1 MPGPSGIR
9 GVTIDDVANVANNG
23 SSAMRGGYTFTR
35 STRAPRPTPVMSTN
49 VQDLLSGLL
58 STPLNTAGKKYSGYP
73 TASAEEAAV
82 LGMLDPFYAMGDYA
96 AQLADRDYRD
106 IVSNI
111 ESPYGAGSL
120 RNDKGYFT
128 TYPNAPIAMP
138 GADMGVAPA
147 RVAAGNELDP
157 AYQAA
162 ELAKNQA
169 WQAVRSQ
176 LMSGQPVDM
185 TGVQQA
191 QADLALASRNATSAR
206 LAQATGA
213 AAQGAERF
221 QTDVGPRMDYADEI
235 LSIPRYE
242 LARQI
247 ATQYF
252 QMDPALAY
260 GTFTPKLDLDYMKLV
275 QDLKTQQNLARGID
289 PNATVADTLLANDP
303 TGKTLQDYQDMMAD
317 QALLKLQEGANTA
330 EEDAYDAKLEA
341 ELGVDLNTAS
351 GDLPRSTARWYL
363 QQPDFVKTVNESITA
378 MKDVGDLG
386 LETPAEYIARV
397 ARSYVA
403 QGGDPVAAVILQ
415 NILASFEFLPG
426 EL

>member
-106 IVSNI
+106 IVSSI

>member
-1 MPGPSGIR
+1 MSTRGGIR
-9 GVTIDDVANVANNG
+9 GVTIDDVADVAQNG
-23 SSAMRGGYTFTR
+23 SSVMRGGYTIT
-35 STRAPRPTPVMSTN
+35 PRPPSSPRPS
-49 VQDLLSGLL
+49 VQELLSGLL

-106 IVSNI
+106 IVSSI

-128 TYPNAPIAMP
+128 TYANAPIAMP

-169 WQAVRSQ
+169 WQAALSQ

-213 AAQGAERF
+213 AAQGAEQF

-275 QDLKTQQNLARGID
+275 QELKTQQNLARGID

-363 QQPDFVKTVNESITA
+363 QQPDFVKTIKESITA

-386 LETPAEYIARV
+386 TETPAEYIARV

-403 QGGDPVAAVILQ
+403 QGGNPVAAVILQ

>member
-1 MPGPSGIR
+1 MPARGGIR
-9 GVTIDDVANVANNG
+9 GVTIDDVADVAQNG
-23 SSAMRGGYTFTR
+23 SSVMRGGYTIT
-35 STRAPRPTPVMSTN
+35 PRPPSSPRSSA
-49 VQDLLSGLL
+49 QELLSGLL
-58 STPLNTAGKKYSGYP
+58 STPLNTAGQKYSGYP

-138 GADMGVAPA
+138 GSTNVGPA

-213 AAQGAERF
+213 AAQGAEQF

-330 EEDAYDAKLEA
+330 EEDAYDAKMEA

-363 QQPDFVKTVNESITA
+363 QQPDFVETIKESITA

-386 LETPAEYIARV
+386 TETPAEYIARV

>member
-49 VQDLLSGLL
+49 AQELLSGLL
-58 STPLNTAGKKYSGYP
+58 STPLNTAGQKYSGYP
-73 TASAEEAAV
+73 TASAEQAAV

-106 IVSNI
+106 IVSSI

-128 TYPNAPIAMP
+128 TTANAPIAMP

-213 AAQGAERF
+213 AAQGAEQF

-275 QDLKTQQNLARGID
+275 QELKTQQNLARGID

-351 GDLPRSTARWYL
+351 GDLPRSTARWFL
-363 QQPDFVKTVNESITA
+363 QQPDFVKTIKESITA

-397 ARSYVA
+397 ARS
-403 QGGDPVAAVILQ
+403 
-415 NILASFEFLPG
+415 
-426 EL
+426 

>member
-1 MPGPSGIR
+1 MSTRGGIR
-9 GVTIDDVANVANNG
+9 GVTIDDVADVAQNG
-23 SSAMRGGYTFTR
+23 SSVMRGGYTIT
-35 STRAPRPTPVMSTN
+35 PRPPSSPRPS
-49 VQDLLSGLL
+49 VQELLSGLL

-106 IVSNI
+106 IVSSI

-128 TYPNAPIAMP
+128 TYANAPIAMP

-169 WQAVRSQ
+169 WQAALSQ

-213 AAQGAERF
+213 AAQGAEQF

-260 GTFTPKLDLDYMKLV
+260 GTFTPEIDLDYMKLV
-275 QDLKTQQNLARGID
+275 QDLKTQENLARGID
-289 PNATVADTLLANDP
+289 PTATVADTLLALDP
-303 TGKTLQDYQDMMAD
+303 TGQDLLNYQKSMAN
-317 QALLKLQEGANTA
+317 QALIKLQEGLNTA
-330 EEDAYDAKLEA
+330 AEDAYDADLEDR
-341 ELGVDLNTAS
+341 LGIDLDTAA
-351 GDLPRSTARWYL
+351 GDLPRSTARGWL
-363 QQPDFVKTVNESITA
+363 DEPEFVDVVRASIKA
-378 MKDVGDLG
+378 MEDARDLG
-386 LETPAEYIARV
+386 TGTSADYIAQI
-397 ARSYVA
+397 ARDYVVN
-403 QGGDPVAAVILQ
+403 QNGDPIAAVILQ